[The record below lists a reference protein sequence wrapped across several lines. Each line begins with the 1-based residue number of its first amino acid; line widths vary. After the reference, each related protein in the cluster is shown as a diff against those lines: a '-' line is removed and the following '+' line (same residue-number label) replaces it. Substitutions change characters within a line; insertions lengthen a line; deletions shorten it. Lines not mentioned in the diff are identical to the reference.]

1 MLENIIAA
9 LIEVLESKEILT
21 KAEEA
26 SKVMRRLG
34 YIWDAQLLP

>member
-1 MLENIIAA
+1 MVENIVAA

-26 SKVMRRLG
+26 SEGMRRIG
-34 YIWDAQLLP
+34 HIWDAQLLP

>member
-1 MLENIIAA
+1 MNL
-9 LIEVLESKEILT
+9 LKSKEILA

-26 SKVMRRLG
+26 GKGMRRLG

>member
-1 MLENIIAA
+1 MVENAITA

-21 KAEEA
+21 KAEEV
-26 SKVMRRLG
+26 SEVMRRFE

>member
-1 MLENIIAA
+1 MVENIITA
-9 LIEVLESKEILT
+9 LIKILKSKETLT

-26 SKVMRRLG
+26 SQVMRRLG

>member
-1 MLENIIAA
+1 M

-26 SKVMRRLG
+26 SEGMRRLE
-34 YIWDAQLLP
+34 YI